1 MQELWKDA
9 KVPLMREGLKKRIL
23 GLSKDWK
30 QAQPEKPSSSK
41 AKEQKPTV
49 VDDPS
54 SDSDIDII
62 EHTVAPAKGRGKNKQ
77 SAAARIR

>member
-1 MQELWKDA
+1 
-9 KVPLMREGLKKRIL
+9 MRESLKKRIL
-23 GLSKDWK
+23 ELSKDWK

-41 AKEQKPTV
+41 LKYQKPTV
-49 VDDPS
+49 VDEPS

-62 EHTVAPAKGRGKNKQ
+62 EHTVPSAKGRGKNKQ